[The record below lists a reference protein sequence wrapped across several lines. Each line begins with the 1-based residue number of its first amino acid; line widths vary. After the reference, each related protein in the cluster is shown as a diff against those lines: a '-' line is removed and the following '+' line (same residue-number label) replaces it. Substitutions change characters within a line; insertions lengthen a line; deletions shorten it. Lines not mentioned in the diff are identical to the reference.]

1 VDLIRSARDFVSPL
15 LSVVTLPEAELIEL
29 DGRGA
34 TYACDIRG
42 PNPNAPTLLLVH
54 GLGATAMLN
63 WAPAFQSLSARF
75 RVVAVDL
82 RGHGR
87 SPAPERRFRLADC
100 ADDVAAAARSLGL
113 ERVVLVG
120 YSMGSQVAQLVW
132 RRHPELLSG
141 LVLCAASRNF
151 KGKPGERLFFT
162 ALPAIVG
169 ALQLMLPAPPAA
181 VREQAEA
188 FDAAPG
194 PTVRRLPGWAWEEF
208 RRTRPLALF
217 KALSAIG
224 SFSSHEWV
232 GEIDV
237 PTAVVVMMRDRGVPP
252 SRQIKLA
259 ESIPG
264 ATIHRVD
271 AGHAACMFGSQRFVP
286 VLVEACESVANRV
299 AERDRNQT
307 SRRL

>member
-1 VDLIRSARDFVSPL
+1 MNILRSTRDLVSPL
-15 LSVVTLPEAELIEL
+15 LSVVTLPDAEVVEL
-29 DGRGA
+29 GDRGA
-34 TYACDIRG
+34 TFACDVPG
-42 PNPNAPTLLLVH
+42 PHPDAPTLLLLH

-63 WAPAFQSLSARF
+63 WAPAFQSLSSQY
-75 RVVAVDL
+75 RVVALDL

-87 SPAPERRFRLADC
+87 SPAPERRFRLSDC
-100 ADDVAAAARSLGL
+100 ADDVAAAARTLGI
-113 ERVVLVG
+113 ERFVLVG

-132 RRHPELLSG
+132 RRHPEMVQG

-169 ALQLMLPAPPAA
+169 VVQLMHPAAPAA
-181 VREQAEA
+181 VRQQADA
-188 FDAAPG
+188 FGADPG
-194 PTVRRLPGWAWEEF
+194 PTVRGLPGWAWEEF
-208 RRTRPLALF
+208 RRTRPSSLF

-224 SFSSHEWV
+224 SFSSHDWV

-252 SRQIKLA
+252 TRQIKLA
-259 ESIPG
+259 QSITG
-264 ATIHRVD
+264 ATIHPVD

-286 VLVEACESVANRV
+286 VLLEACASVAGRI
-299 AERDRNQT
+299 AGDPR
-307 SRRL
+307 

>member
-1 VDLIRSARDFVSPL
+1 LID
-15 LSVVTLPEAELIEL
+15 L
-29 DGRGA
+29 DGRGS
-34 TYACDIRG
+34 TFACDIPG
-42 PNPNAPTLLLVH
+42 PRTDAPTLLLVH

-63 WAPAFQSLSARF
+63 WAPAFQSLSNRF
-75 RVVAVDL
+75 RVVALDL

-87 SPAPERRFRLADC
+87 SPAPERKFRLADC
-100 ADDVAAAARSLGL
+100 ADDVAAAAHAMGL

-132 RRHPELLSG
+132 KRHPELLSG
-141 LVLCAASRNF
+141 LVLCAATRNF

-162 ALPAIVG
+162 ALPTIVG

-181 VREQAEA
+181 VREQADA

-208 RRTRPLALF
+208 RRTRPSALF

-237 PTAVVVMMRDRGVPP
+237 PTSVVVMTRDRGVPP

-259 ESIPG
+259 QAIPG
-264 ATIHRVD
+264 ATIHPVD

-286 VLVEACESVANRV
+286 VLVEACESVAGRIGR
-299 AERDRNQT
+299 A
-307 SRRL
+307 SR

>member
-1 VDLIRSARDFVSPL
+1 MNILRSARDLVSPL
-15 LSVVTLPEAELIEL
+15 LSVVTLPDAELVEL
-29 DGRGA
+29 GDRGA
-34 TYACDIRG
+34 TFACDIPG
-42 PNPNAPTLLLVH
+42 PHPDAPTLLLVH

-63 WAPAFQSLSARF
+63 WAPAFQSLSSQF
-75 RVVAVDL
+75 RVVALDL

-87 SPAPERRFRLADC
+87 SRAPERKFRLSDC
-100 ADDVAAAARSLGL
+100 ADDVAAAARTLGI
-113 ERVVLVG
+113 ERFVLVG

-132 RRHPELLSG
+132 RRHPDRVQG

-162 ALPAIVG
+162 ALPAVIG
-169 ALQLMLPAPPAA
+169 AVQLMLPAPPAA
-181 VREQAEA
+181 VRQQADAFEA
-188 FDAAPG
+188 EPG

-208 RRTRPLALF
+208 RRTRPSALF

-224 SFSSHEWV
+224 SFSSHDWV

-252 SRQIKLA
+252 TRQIKLA
-259 ESIPG
+259 QSIPG
-264 ATIHRVD
+264 ATIHPVD

-286 VLVEACESVANRV
+286 VLLEACASVAGRIGV
-299 AERDRNQT
+299 DPR
-307 SRRL
+307 

>member
-1 VDLIRSARDFVSPL
+1 
-15 LSVVTLPEAELIEL
+15 
-29 DGRGA
+29 
-34 TYACDIRG
+34 
-42 PNPNAPTLLLVH
+42 
-54 GLGATAMLN
+54 
-63 WAPAFQSLSARF
+63 
-75 RVVAVDL
+75 
-82 RGHGR
+82 
-87 SPAPERRFRLADC
+87 
-100 ADDVAAAARSLGL
+100 
-113 ERVVLVG
+113 VLVG

-132 RRHPELLSG
+132 RRHPDLLSG
-141 LVLCAASRNF
+141 LVLCAATRNF

-169 ALQLMLPAPPAA
+169 ALQLMLPARPAA
-181 VREQAEA
+181 VQQQANA

-208 RRTRPLALF
+208 RRTRPSALF

-259 ESIPG
+259 QSIPG
-264 ATIHRVD
+264 ATMHPVD

-286 VLVEACESVANRV
+286 ALVEACESVA
-299 AERDRNQT
+299 DRIKAT
-307 SRRL
+307 G

>member
-1 VDLIRSARDFVSPL
+1 MNILRTTRDLVSPF
-15 LSVVTLPEAELIEL
+15 LSVVTLPGAELVEL
-29 DGRGA
+29 GDGGA
-34 TYACDIRG
+34 TFACDIPG
-42 PNPNAPTLLLVH
+42 PNPDAPTLVLVH

-63 WAPAFQSLSARF
+63 WAPAFQSLSSQF
-75 RVVAVDL
+75 RVVALDL

-87 SPAPERRFRLADC
+87 SSAPERKFRLSDC
-100 ADDVAAAARSLGL
+100 ADDVAAAARTLGID
-113 ERVVLVG
+113 RFVLVG

-132 RRHPELLSG
+132 RRHPELIQG

-169 ALQLMLPAPPAA
+169 AVQLMLPAPPAA
-181 VREQAEA
+181 VQQQADAFEA
-188 FDAAPG
+188 DPG

-208 RRTRPLALF
+208 RRTRPSALF

-224 SFSSHEWV
+224 SFSSHDWV

-252 SRQIKLA
+252 TRQIKLA
-259 ESIPG
+259 QSIPG
-264 ATIHRVD
+264 ATIHPVD

-286 VLVEACESVANRV
+286 VLLEACASVAGRID
-299 AERDRNQT
+299 RD
-307 SRRL
+307 SR

>member
-1 VDLIRSARDFVSPL
+1 MNIVRSARDLVSPF
-15 LSVVTLPEAELIEL
+15 LSIVTLPDAQLIEL
-29 DGRGA
+29 DHRG
-34 TYACDIRG
+34 TTFACDIPG
-42 PNPNAPTLLLVH
+42 PHPQAPTLLLVH

-75 RVVAVDL
+75 HVVALDL

-87 SPAPERRFRLADC
+87 SPSPERRFRLSDC
-100 ADDVAAAARSLGL
+100 ADDVAAAAHTLGL

-141 LVLCAASRNF
+141 LVLCAATRNF

-162 ALPAIVG
+162 ALPAVVG
-169 ALQLMLPAPPAA
+169 AIQLMLPAPPAA
-181 VREQAEA
+181 VRQQADA

-208 RRTRPLALF
+208 RRTRPAAVF

-237 PTAVVVMMRDRGVPP
+237 PTSVVVMMRDRGVPP

-259 ESIPG
+259 QSIPG
-264 ATIHRVD
+264 ATIHPVD
-271 AGHAACMFGSQRFVP
+271 AGHTACMFGSQRFVP
-286 VLVEACESVANRV
+286 VLVEACESVADRIAV
-299 AERDRNQT
+299 RDQ
-307 SRRL
+307 